1 VAMLKFWLRPS
12 APPLAVG
19 ILVCAVTI
27 AVETLVMVLLKRVA
41 PGEAFGTIYLLG
53 VLLVSS
59 VWGLGLSVAMS
70 LASAFAFGFCH
81 DWPRL
86 GFSLLSLQTPVI
98 VAVFLVTALC
108 TNFVTGLARGR
119 AVEADQRRRE
129 ADLSANLAHVM
140 LRAGDL
146 QTALDVA
153 GQDLAAAVGLR
164 FAALELGEVASDA
177 NRYALPLHDGAKRL
191 GTLLVH
197 ADLPES
203 NKRRLKARVVPAL
216 EALLR
221 AALERE
227 RVHSDLTLSRGRLA
241 ALAEQQA
248 GLRRVATL
256 VARGASPTEV
266 FSAVAD
272 EMARCLD
279 AHNASV
285 NRFDGEEVVVLA
297 LSRLDPGIKDKPV
310 VGEHYPLEGDNIA
323 TRVLR
328 TGRPARLDSLELQNA
343 PGPIAARL
351 REMGFRSTAAV
362 PIIVDGVLWGV
373 AVIGSTSHD
382 RMPPDTEA
390 RMGDFADLVATA
402 IANAATRSELIASRA
417 RIVAAGDEARRRLE
431 RNLHD
436 GAQQR
441 LVALGL
447 QLRTAE
453 DALPDEMA
461 QQKRQ
466 LMEVLNGITE
476 VSQDLQ
482 EISRGIHP
490 AVLSKGG
497 LAPALKILARRSAV
511 PVNLDLGIRRRFTDP
526 VEVASYYVVAEALT
540 NAAKHA
546 GASEVTVSARNDDD
560 HLYLSIRD
568 DGIGGADARKG
579 SGLIG
584 IKDRIEALGGQI
596 EVISPPGTGTSLHI
610 TIPVGA

>member
-1 VAMLKFWLRPS
+1 MDGSRNEAILRFLLRPS

-53 VLLVSS
+53 VLFVSS

-86 GFSLLSLQTPVI
+86 GFPPLSLQTPVI

-108 TNFVTGLARGR
+108 TNFVTGLARAR

-129 ADLSANLAHVM
+129 ADLSADLAHVM

-146 QTALDVA
+146 RTALDVA
-153 GQDLAAAVGLR
+153 GQDLAVALGLR

-177 NRYALPLHDGAKRL
+177 NRYALALHDGAKRL
-191 GTLLVH
+191 GTLLVP

-203 NKRRLKARVVPAL
+203 IKRRVEARMVPAL

-221 AALERE
+221 AALER
-227 RVHSDLTLSRGRLA
+227 A

-256 VARGASPTEV
+256 VARGAGPTEV

-272 EMARCLD
+272 ELARCLNS
-279 AHNASV
+279 HNASV
-285 NRFDGEEVVVLA
+285 NRFEGDQVVVLA
-297 LSRLDPGIKDKPV
+297 LSRLDPGITDKPV
-310 VGEHYPLEGDNIA
+310 VGERHNLDGDNVA

-328 TGRPARLDSLELQNA
+328 TGRPARLDGLELQNA
-343 PGPIAARL
+343 PGSIAARL
-351 REMGFRSTAAV
+351 REMGFHSIAAV
-362 PIIVDGVLWGV
+362 PIIVDGRVWGM
-373 AVIGSTSHD
+373 AAAGSTGPD
-382 RMPPDTEA
+382 PMPPDTEA

-402 IANAATRSELIASRA
+402 IANAATRSELIASRT

-431 RNLHD
+431 RDLHD

-441 LVALGL
+441 LVTLGL
-447 QLRTAE
+447 QLRIAE

-461 QQKRQ
+461 EHKRE
-466 LMEVLNGITE
+466 LLEVLNGITG
-476 VSQDLQ
+476 VSRDLQ

-490 AVLSKGG
+490 AVLSRGG
-497 LAPALKILARRSAV
+497 LAPALRTLARRSAV
-511 PVNLDLGIRRRFTDP
+511 PVNLDLEISRRFTDP

-546 GASEVTVSARNDDD
+546 SASEVMVSARNDDD
-560 HLYLSIRD
+560 HLYLSIHD
-568 DGIGGADARKG
+568 DGIGGADASKG
-579 SGLIG
+579 SGLVG
-584 IKDRIEALGGQI
+584 LADRIEAVGGQI

-610 TIPVGA
+610 RIPVGA